1 MSKVTTSLSDI
12 MQSELIKDGF
22 DEMVDKEGNLVFYDD
37 NFSFIQ
43 KVLRFEPEVEKVV
56 TSRLFGGLTF
66 ESELVDKIIK
76 RLFIVRFFDREIA
89 QQTLEAFS
97 LQVQRVSL
105 TYETY
110 INESILNISK
120 YVLGQSETTSSGDS
134 ENENNRRSLN
144 ADLPQDNINMSLQND
159 VLNFATTNDISK
171 DLSKGKNNNETIS
184 NRYDFNNLLKSKNIL
199 NNIMDEYDKKCFLQR
214 W

>member
-56 TSRLFGGLTF
+56 TSSLFGGLTF

-171 DLSKGKNNNETIS
+171 DLSKVKNNNETIS
-184 NRYDFNNLLKSKNIL
+184 NRYDINNLLKSKNIL

>member
-171 DLSKGKNNNETIS
+171 DLSKGKNNNETIT
-184 NRYDFNNLLKSKNIL
+184 NRYDINNLLKSKNIL
-199 NNIMDEYDKKCFLQR
+199 NNVMDEYDKKCFLQR

>member
-120 YVLGQSETTSSGDS
+120 YVLGQSETTSIGDS

-184 NRYDFNNLLKSKNIL
+184 NRYDINNLLKSKNIL
-199 NNIMDEYDKKCFLQR
+199 NNVMDEYDKKCFLQR

>member
-89 QQTLEAFS
+89 QQTIEAFS

-120 YVLGQSETTSSGDS
+120 YVLGQLETTSSGDS

-171 DLSKGKNNNETIS
+171 DLSKGKNNNETIT
-184 NRYDFNNLLKSKNIL
+184 NRYDINNLLKSKNIL
-199 NNIMDEYDKKCFLQR
+199 NNVMDEYDKKCFLQR

>member
-1 MSKVTTSLSDI
+1 
-12 MQSELIKDGF
+12 SELIKDGF

-89 QQTLEAFS
+89 QQTIEAFS

-120 YVLGQSETTSSGDS
+120 YVLGQLETTSSGDS

-171 DLSKGKNNNETIS
+171 DLSKGKNNNETIT
-184 NRYDFNNLLKSKNIL
+184 NRYDINNLLKSKNIL